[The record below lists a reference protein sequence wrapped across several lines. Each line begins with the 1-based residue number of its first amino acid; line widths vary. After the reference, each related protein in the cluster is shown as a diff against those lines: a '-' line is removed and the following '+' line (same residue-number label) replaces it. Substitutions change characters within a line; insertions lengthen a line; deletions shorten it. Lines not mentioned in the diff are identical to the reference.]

1 MYKRQVHY
9 RNVQV
14 LVVDDQPINLEIAE
28 ALLLSVGIT
37 PRLAS
42 NGQEAL
48 DTLLAADRDAF
59 DLVLMDIQMPVMDG
73 LVATR
78 AIRQTAGFAELPVV
92 AMTAHTMEH
101 EKKISAAAGV
111 NDHIGKPFDTAD
123 FFRILA
129 RWIPR
134 IKQLQPDV
142 YKRQESSRSR

>member
-1 MYKRQVHY
+1 MESALVHY

-73 LVATR
+73 CLLYT
-78 AIRQTAGFAELPVV
+78 
-92 AMTAHTMEH
+92 
-101 EKKISAAAGV
+101 
-111 NDHIGKPFDTAD
+111 
-123 FFRILA
+123 
-129 RWIPR
+129 
-134 IKQLQPDV
+134 
-142 YKRQESSRSR
+142 SRCV